1 MSDTQPKIR
10 LRQLAREFAEGRI
23 DRESYRARRAGLLDA
38 LSPTDKIAPAS
49 GRKAP
54 AATNRSILPLAAAA
68 GSLLLVAGV
77 GLFLLFTGDDE
88 PISTPPVVPT
98 ETQPPPPMVEPP
110 PPPMIPETGETLVAV
125 LRAFVLS
132 DDWREESRER
142 LLQEWQSR
150 GAEAK
155 AKARSSRW
163 FRDLETDFQSRLEE
177 ERGLATS
184 SNGDK
189 VKSLLDFGHRLE
201 LQHNIA
207 EKTPIIVLTPEKKPR
222 PVSPPPPPVE
232 KPAPKTTPKPVTTP
246 PKSVT
251 TVAPKQKTASSIEAP
266 IKQPVASEPVK
277 QNAEEKPAASP
288 SRKQSAN
295 VEIPVPPG
303 CRPKYSSRHRLQCR
317 DRLQLGENG
326 PWLAVLP
333 GGLFVMGSSDKTQE
347 EPEHQVNIAYP
358 FTIST
363 HEVSYRE
370 YARFCRATNRECP
383 EQPWNR
389 DDLPVVN
396 VSWDDAKRY
405 TAWLSKQTGKG
416 YRLPTEAEW
425 EYAARAGSTGP
436 YPVAEADLGSYAHY
450 ARHGGEDSPQA
461 SKPQRTNP
469 NAFGLFH
476 MAGNVREW
484 VLDNWH
490 ENYIDSTSSGKPR
503 FDTDSEQRV
512 VRGGSYNDSASAL
525 RSSARTALPQT
536 QADRYTGFRVVR
548 DIYLKPGRADLER
561 WGDWWL
567 SQQDAAHYTV
577 QLFALNQLNKLED
590 LMKRHP
596 GLALKVVSANDK
608 DFKYRI
614 LYGLFATKIA
624 AEEAFNKLPE
634 ALRKQ
639 VPRLV
644 VKQIG
649 EL

>member
-10 LRQLAREFAEGRI
+10 LRQLAREFAEGHI
-23 DRESYRARRAGLLDA
+23 DRESYRAHRAGLLDA
-38 LSPTDKIAPAS
+38 LSPTDKPTPVSGTPAPAS
-49 GRKAP
+49 AS
-54 AATNRSILPLAAAA
+54 RSVLPLAAAA
-68 GSLLLVAGV
+68 GSLILLAGA

-88 PISTPPVVPT
+88 PISTPPVLPV
-98 ETQPPPPMVEPP
+98 ETQPLPHLA
-110 PPPMIPETGETLVAV
+110 IPETEKTLVAV

-142 LLQEWQSR
+142 LLQEWQNR
-150 GAEAK
+150 GTQAK
-155 AKARSSRW
+155 AAARSSRW

-177 ERGLATS
+177 ERGLATGR
-184 SNGDK
+184 NGK
-189 VKSLLDFGHRLE
+189 MVKSLLDFGRRLE
-201 LQHNIA
+201 LQHDIE
-207 EKTPIIVLTPEKKPR
+207 EKVPIVVPTAKEKPR
-222 PVSPPPPPVE
+222 PVSPSPIPVE
-232 KPAPKTTPKPVTTP
+232 KPAPKAAPKPVTT
-246 PKSVT
+246 V
-251 TVAPKQKTASSIEAP
+251 VPKQKTASSIEAP
-266 IKQPVASEPVK
+266 IKQPLVSEPVK
-277 QNAEEKPAASP
+277 QKPEEKPAASP
-288 SRKQSAN
+288 SQKQSEN

-317 DRLQLGENG
+317 DRLQSGENG

-333 GGLFVMGSSDKTQE
+333 GGLFVMGSSDKPQE
-347 EPEHQVNIAYP
+347 RPVHQVNIAYP

-363 HEVSYRE
+363 HEVTYRE
-370 YARFCRATNRECP
+370 YSKFCRATNGECP

-425 EYAARAGSTGP
+425 EYAARAGSTGS
-436 YPVAEADLGSYAHY
+436 YPVAETDLGSYAHY
-450 ARHGGEDSPQA
+450 ARHGNEDSPQA
-461 SKPQRTNP
+461 GKPQRTNP

-484 VLDNWH
+484 VLDSWH
-490 ENYIDSTSSGKPR
+490 ESYIDSTSDGKPR
-503 FDTDSEQRV
+503 FNHSSKRRV
-512 VRGGSYNDSASAL
+512 VRGGSYSDSASAL
-525 RSSARTALPQT
+525 RSSARGALPQIQT
-536 QADRYTGFRVVR
+536 DRYTGFRVVR
-548 DIYLKPGRADLER
+548 DIYLKPGRVDLER

-567 SQQDAAHYTV
+567 SQQDTAHYTV
-577 QLFALNQLNKLED
+577 QLFALNRLDKLEG
-590 LMKRHP
+590 LMERHSN
-596 GLALKVVSANDK
+596 LTIKVVRANDK

-614 LYGLFATKIA
+614 LYGLFSTINS

-634 ALRKQ
+634 TLRKQ

-644 VKQIG
+644 IKQIG

>member
-23 DRESYRARRAGLLDA
+23 DRESYRARRTGLLDA

-49 GRKAP
+49 DRKAP
-54 AATNRSILPLAAAA
+54 AVTNRSILPLAAAA

-77 GLFLLFTGDDE
+77 GLFLLFTGDEE
-88 PISTPPVVPT
+88 PPSTLPVVPA

-110 PPPMIPETGETLVAV
+110 PPPMIPQTEETLTTV
-125 LRAFVLS
+125 LQAFVQS
-132 DDWREESRER
+132 DDWREESREQ

-150 GAEAK
+150 GAQAIAE
-155 AKARSSRW
+155 ARSSRW

-184 SNGDK
+184 SNGEK
-189 VKSLLDFGHRLE
+189 VKSLLDFGRRLE
-201 LQHNIA
+201 LQNDIA
-207 EKTPIIVLTPEKKPR
+207 EKALIVMPTPEKKLR
-222 PVSPPPPPVE
+222 PVSPPQTPVE
-232 KPAPKTTPKPVTTP
+232 KPAPKTTPEPVTPTPPKPVTA
-246 PKSVT
+246 
-251 TVAPKQKTASSIEAP
+251 VAPKQKMASSIEAP
-266 IKQPVASEPVK
+266 NKQSVFREAVK
-277 QNAEEKPAASP
+277 QNIEEKPAASP
-288 SRKQSAN
+288 SRKQSTN

-333 GGLFVMGSSDKTQE
+333 GGLFAMGSSDKTQE
-347 EPEHQVNIAYP
+347 EPVHQVNIAYP

-370 YARFCRATNRECP
+370 YARFCRAVTGECP

-389 DDLPVVN
+389 DDLSVVN
-396 VSWDDAKRY
+396 ISWDDAKRY
-405 TAWLSKQTGKG
+405 TVWLSKQTGKG

-436 YPVAEADLGSYAHY
+436 YPVAETDLGSYAHY

-490 ENYIDSTSSGKPR
+490 KNHIDSLGDGKPR
-503 FDTDSEQRV
+503 FVPDSEQRV

-525 RSSARTALPQT
+525 RSSARAALPQT

-548 DIYLKPGRADLER
+548 DIYLKPDRVDLER

-577 QLFALNQLNKLED
+577 QLFALNRLDKLED
-590 LMKRHP
+590 LMERHSV
-596 GLALKVVSANDK
+596 LTIKVVSANDK

-614 LYGLFATKIA
+614 LYGLFATKAA
-624 AEEAFNKLPE
+624 AEE